1 MIFENASTI
10 AQQVMILFL
19 LIASG
24 FLIRKIRMID
34 DSSLRQINNILLII
48 INPCVIVVSFQSTFD
63 QTLLLGMVVAA
74 VSAIATHLIGALIAR
89 LVFRR
94 TAPAQG
100 KVLQFA
106 VVFSNCSFMCIP
118 LLYAILGTDGVVFGS
133 IYIAI
138 FNMIMWTYGVV
149 LMTGQK
155 SDINLRKALINP
167 GTVSMM
173 ISLPLFLLQIR
184 LPELVLTA
192 VQHLANLNT
201 PVAMMIIGAQMA
213 AISLFSVFR
222 KKSVYL
228 ASVLRLIV
236 VPLIMLGILSLFNLD
251 RVLLLACL
259 IPAMA
264 PAAAATALFATR
276 YDQDNLLATKI
287 ITLSTLFS
295 IITMPLMILLSD
307 VIRMAFV
314 FDFH

>member
-19 LIASG
+19 LIAVG

-34 DSSLRQINNILLII
+34 DSSLRQINNILLIV

-63 QTLLLGMVVAA
+63 QTLLLGMIVAA
-74 VSAIATHLIGALIAR
+74 VSAIATHLIGALIAL

-94 TAPAQG
+94 TVPAQG

-133 IYIAI
+133 VYIAI

-167 GTVSMM
+167 GTVSIM
-173 ISLPLFLLQIR
+173 IALPLFLLQIR

-213 AISLFSVFR
+213 GIALLSVFR

-264 PAAAATALFATR
+264 PTAAATALFATR

-307 VIRMAFV
+307 VIKQF
-314 FDFH
+314 

>member
-1 MIFENASTI
+1 MI
-10 AQQVMILFL
+10 
-19 LIASG
+19 
-24 FLIRKIRMID
+24 
-34 DSSLRQINNILLII
+34 
-48 INPCVIVVSFQSTFD
+48 
-63 QTLLLGMVVAA
+63 VAA

-89 LVFRR
+89 LFFHH
-94 TAPAQG
+94 TTPAQG

-133 IYIAI
+133 VYIAI

-167 GTVSMM
+167 GTVSIM
-173 ISLPLFLLQIR
+173 IALPLFLLQIR

-213 AISLFSVFR
+213 SISLLSVFR

-264 PAAAATALFATR
+264 PTAAATALFATR

-307 VIRMAFV
+307 VIKQL
-314 FDFH
+314 

>member
-19 LIASG
+19 LIAVG

-63 QTLLLGMVVAA
+63 QTLLLGMIVAA
-74 VSAIATHLIGALIAR
+74 VSAIATHLIGALIAQ

-94 TAPAQG
+94 TVPAQG

-133 IYIAI
+133 VYIAI

-167 GTVSMM
+167 GTVSIM

-184 LPELVLTA
+184 LPEIVLTA

-213 AISLFSVFR
+213 AISLLSVFR

-264 PAAAATALFATR
+264 PTAAATALFATR

-307 VIRMAFV
+307 VIKQF
-314 FDFH
+314 